1 MCFENKAIF
10 KPKYVHHDYRIK
22 DLKTLT
28 KDISCECN
36 CRFHGKKC
44 NSDQ

>member
-22 DLKTLT
+22 DLKTL